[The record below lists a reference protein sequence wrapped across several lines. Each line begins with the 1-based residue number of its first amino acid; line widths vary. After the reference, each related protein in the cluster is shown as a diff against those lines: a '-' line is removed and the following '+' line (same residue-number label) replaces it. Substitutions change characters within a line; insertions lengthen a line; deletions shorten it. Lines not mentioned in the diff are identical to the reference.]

1 MSKSKKELF
10 LELAQPDENG
20 VSRWVSVTEFVGK
33 YQGLFGVGVPGSN
46 GGTWCRDNSALAKE
60 FKLEKAYRKAQ
71 GNPIDRIRL
80 NGYNTECVFNQ
91 NIRQDIKNHYKQQC
105 CAMCGVRGNSEN
117 TQIEVDHKDG
127 RKNDPR
133 VSDLN
138 AQTFDDFQALCKAC
152 NDKKRQICKECKE
165 SGYRF
170 DARKIP
176 GNHYPFYD
184 GEAEYDGCV
193 GCYQYDPIQYRKT
206 CNDRIYNEG
215 YQKGYGDGYQNGY
228 HQKTTL

>member
-10 LELAQPDENG
+10 LELAQPDKNG
-20 VSRWVSVTEFVGK
+20 VSRWVSVREFVGK
-33 YQGLFGVGVPGSN
+33 YQGLQLGN
-46 GGTWCRDNSALAKE
+46 GGSWCRNNSSLAKE
-60 FKLEKAYRKAQ
+60 FNLEFDKGQ
-71 GNPIDRIRL
+71 TLGNSIDRIRL

-105 CAMCGVRGNSEN
+105 CTMCGVRGNSEN

-127 RKNDPR
+127 RKDDSR
-133 VSDLN
+133 VSDLSTQ
-138 AQTFDDFQALCKAC
+138 AFDDFQALCKAC

-165 SGYRF
+165 TGYRF
-170 DARKIP
+170 DATKIP
-176 GNHYPFYD
+176 GNHYSFYE

-193 GCYQYDPIQYRKT
+193 GYYQYDPIQYKKT

-215 YQKGYGDGYQNGY
+215 YQKGYYEGYQNGY

>member
-10 LELAQPDENG
+10 LELAQPDKNG

-33 YQGLFGVGVPGSN
+33 YQGLQLGN
-46 GGTWCRDNSALAKE
+46 GGSWCRNNSSLAKE
-60 FKLEKAYRKAQ
+60 FILEFDKGQ
-71 GNPIDRIRL
+71 TLGNSIDRIRL
-80 NGYNTECVFNQ
+80 NGYNTRGVFNQ
-91 NIRQDIKNHYKQQC
+91 SIRQDIKNYHKQQC
-105 CAMCGVRGNSEN
+105 CTMCGAHGNSEN

-127 RKNDPR
+127 RKDDSR
-133 VSDLN
+133 VSDLST
-138 AQTFDDFQALCKAC
+138 QTFDDFQALCKAC

-165 SGYRF
+165 TGYRF
-170 DARKIP
+170 DATKIP
-176 GNHYPFYD
+176 GNHYPFYE
-184 GEAEYDGCV
+184 GVAEYAEYDGCV

-215 YQKGYGDGYQNGY
+215 HQKGYDEGYQIGY

>member
-1 MSKSKKELF
+1 M
-10 LELAQPDENG
+10 ELAQPDKNG

-33 YQGLFGVGVPGSN
+33 YQGLQLGN
-46 GGTWCRDNSALAKE
+46 GGSWCRNNSSLAKE
-60 FKLEKAYRKAQ
+60 FNLEFDKGQ
-71 GNPIDRIRL
+71 TLGNSIDRIRL
-80 NGYNTECVFNQ
+80 NGYNTRCVFNQ
-91 NIRQDIKNHYKQQC
+91 GIRQDIKNHYKQQC
-105 CAMCGVRGNSEN
+105 CAMCGTRGNSEN

-127 RKNDPR
+127 RKNDLR
-133 VSDLN
+133 VSDSN

-152 NDKKRQICKECKE
+152 NDKKRQICKKCKE

-170 DARKIP
+170 DATKIP
-176 GNHYPFYD
+176 GNRYSFYE
-184 GEAEYDGCV
+184 GVAEYAEYDGCV

-215 YQKGYGDGYQNGY
+215 YQKGYGDGYQIGY

>member
-1 MSKSKKELF
+1 M
-10 LELAQPDENG
+10 G
-20 VSRWVSVTEFVGK
+20 
-33 YQGLFGVGVPGSN
+33 GVGRN
-46 GGTWCRDNSALAKE
+46 NSSLAKE
-60 FKLEKAYRKAQ
+60 FNSEFDKGQTL
-71 GNPIDRIRL
+71 GNSIDRVRL

-117 TQIEVDHKDG
+117 TQIEVDHIKTAA
-127 RKNDPR
+127 RMIQEFLIQTHRLLMIFRLCVKLVMTRNARFVKNAKK
-133 VSDLN
+133 VAIDLMQQKFL
-138 AQTFDDFQALCKAC
+138 AIIILSMK
-152 NDKKRQICKECKE
+152 
-165 SGYRF
+165 
-170 DARKIP
+170 
-176 GNHYPFYD
+176 

-215 YQKGYGDGYQNGY
+215 YQKGYYEGYQIGY

>member
-10 LELAQPDENG
+10 LELAQPDKTG
-20 VSRWVSVTEFVGK
+20 VSRWVSVTEFIGK
-33 YQGLFGVGVPGSN
+33 YQGLWGVGVPGSN
-46 GGTWCRDNSALAKE
+46 GGTWCGGNSSLAKE
-60 FKLEKAYRKAQ
+60 FNLEFVYRKAQ

-80 NGYNTECVFNQ
+80 NGYKTRGVFNQ
-91 NIRQDIKNHYKQQC
+91 SIRQDIKNYYKQQC
-105 CAMCGVRGNSEN
+105 CAMCGARGNSEN

-127 RKNDPR
+127 RKDDLR
-133 VSDLN
+133 VSDSNTQIL
-138 AQTFDDFQALCKAC
+138 DDFQALCKAC
-152 NDKKRQICKECKE
+152 NDKKRQICKKCKE

-170 DARKIP
+170 DATKIP
-176 GNHYPFYD
+176 GNYYSFYD

-206 CNDRIYNEG
+206 CNDRIFNEG
-215 YQKGYGDGYQNGY
+215 YQKGYDERYQIGY